1 MELRSILERE
11 PSIFYLTFPIKF
23 QIEFLIKFPICIWNR
38 KWEGRDLIEEYEVQ
52 MR

>member
-1 MELRSILERE
+1 MELPSIFERE
-11 PSIFYLTFPIKF
+11 PCISYPTFPIEF